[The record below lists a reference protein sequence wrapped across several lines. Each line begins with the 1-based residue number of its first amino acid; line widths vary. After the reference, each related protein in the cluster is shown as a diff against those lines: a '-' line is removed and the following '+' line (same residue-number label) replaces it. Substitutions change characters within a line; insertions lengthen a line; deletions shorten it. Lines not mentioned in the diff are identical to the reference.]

1 MSLDGGSVEEEVR
14 KLKWA
19 HLSIRVQIFLLTACY
34 IGCRTNCWSPS
45 WSMIQ
50 TTLFCKC
57 LLAWWCRGSMQD
69 DEEVHAM
76 SSNWTRHDNWIQEHP
91 YLWIIHMCCVTKP
104 SFWAI
109 LVKFLHCCVLP
120 SIYGF
125 LDLWIINWIF
135 FSQKEFLW
143 HCAAGWD
150 CRISFWLQVAIFSNA
165 R

>member
-1 MSLDGGSVEEEVR
+1 MLQILEQNNFWCVCLKGLLFRFKLYILIKQWCFANNLLFWNIHIVCWIVVSNKHCNSCRCFWRPSMSLDGGSVEEEVR

-57 LLAWWCRGSMQD
+57 LLAWWCQGSMQD

-76 SSNWTRHDNWIQEHP
+76 SSNWTRLDN
-91 YLWIIHMCCVTKP
+91 
-104 SFWAI
+104 
-109 LVKFLHCCVLP
+109 
-120 SIYGF
+120 
-125 LDLWIINWIF
+125 
-135 FSQKEFLW
+135 
-143 HCAAGWD
+143 
-150 CRISFWLQVAIFSNA
+150 
-165 R
+165 